1 VTSRRRFVV
10 GPSVVVGLVLV
21 SVAPAAALSLEK
33 LLGNGLLVVYD
44 AREPSARPSAR
55 TLRQDAEGL
64 HAIGFRAVTTH
75 ATTPASAPV
84 CRFFKRHGFATVLV
98 GIADPTDA
106 AEVRRA
112 VRLKRCADGYVVGT
126 GGVAAGTWTRD
137 ALAGAIARVRQ
148 ETGRPVTTREPADT
162 LRADPSLARL
172 GDWVFPIVQP
182 WDAGKREGQDA
193 CGYVIFTYRDVAALA
208 PAGVPTMVAESG
220 LPTEGAPAT
229 SEHYQR
235 AFFLC
240 LESRQVPFG
249 YFIAFDRPDGAD
261 PLQAHG
267 GLFRADGSPKL
278 FAAQRL
284 APQLTVERRGGR
296 LVGRVTSV
304 PRHLVQVVVYVQGEG
319 WELTPP
325 VAMDRHGDWSTNVPA
340 GRLAIVYVAA
350 RAWTPPHAV
359 DRKLRADRTQILVER
374 EVPAM

>member
-1 VTSRRRFVV
+1 VRVV
-10 GPSVVVGLVLV
+10 AIAVAAMLV
-21 SVAPAAALSLEK
+21 SVGPAGALTVEK
-33 LLGNGLLVVYD
+33 LLGNGWLVVYD
-44 AREPSARPSAR
+44 PREPATRPSAR
-55 TLRQDAEGL
+55 ELRQDAESL

-84 CRFFKRHGFATVLV
+84 CRFFKRKGFATVLV

-126 GGVAAGTWTRD
+126 GGVAAGRWTRD
-137 ALAGAIARVRQ
+137 ALAGVIARVRQ
-148 ETGRPVTTREPADT
+148 KTGRPVTTREPSDT

-182 WDAGKREGQDA
+182 WDAGKREGQEA
-193 CGYVIFTYRDVAALA
+193 CGYTIFAYRDVAALA
-208 PAGVPTMVAESG
+208 PAGMATMVAESG
-220 LPTEGAPAT
+220 LPTEGAPTT

-249 YFIAFDRPDGAD
+249 YFAAFDRPGSAD
-261 PLQAHG
+261 LLPAHG

-296 LVGRVTSV
+296 LAGRVTNV

-325 VAMDRHGDWSTNVPA
+325 VAMDRRGDWATNVPA
-340 GRLAIVYVAA
+340 GRLAVVYVAS
-350 RAWTPPHAV
+350 RVWTPPHAV
-359 DRKLRADRTQILVER
+359 DRKLRADRMQILVER